1 MNKLDTYDTFVFDCD
16 GVILNSNN
24 YKSEAFFKSTL
35 KYGKENAKKFKN
47 YHIKN
52 GGISRNIKFKYF
64 FETILKKK
72 DYSKD
77 LDEAINVYSDIV
89 KIDLEKSDI
98 TPNLSQL
105 KKKYKKQNWLVV
117 SGSNQNELQQVFKKR
132 KIDKYFDSGIY
143 GSPKDKIT
151 ILNELRSASTLKKKT
166 IYFGDSLYDYEC
178 SKKCNIDFCF
188 VSKWSELKDWKD
200 IFRNKDI
207 KTISSLEDLI

>member
-1 MNKLDTYDTFVFDCD
+1 MGKRM
-16 GVILNSNN
+16 
-24 YKSEAFFKSTL
+24 L
-35 KYGKENAKKFKN
+35 KNLK
-47 YHIKN
+47 I
-52 GGISRNIKFKYF
+52 I
-64 FETILKKK
+64 ILKMEEF
-72 DYSKD
+72 
-77 LDEAINVYSDIV
+77 LGIDEAMNFYSDIV

-105 KKKYKKQNWLVV
+105 KKKYKKQNWLIV

-151 ILNELRSASTLKKKT
+151 ILNELRSASKLKKKT

>member
-1 MNKLDTYDTFVFDCD
+1 M
-16 GVILNSNN
+16 
-24 YKSEAFFKSTL
+24 
-35 KYGKENAKKFKN
+35 
-47 YHIKN
+47 
-52 GGISRNIKFKYF
+52 FKYF
-64 FETILKKK
+64 STILKKK